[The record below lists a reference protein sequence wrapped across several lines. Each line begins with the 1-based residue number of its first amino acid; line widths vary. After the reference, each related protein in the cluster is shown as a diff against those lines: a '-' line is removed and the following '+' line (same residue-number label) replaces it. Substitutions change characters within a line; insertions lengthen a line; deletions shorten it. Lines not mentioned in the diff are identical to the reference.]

1 MSPFRLS
8 EEAVQSLLSHLA
20 KGTYAGP
27 SGDTRLIRTDVFI
40 AGSGP
45 IGSTYAR
52 TIIDQDPKASVLM
65 ADIGAQEDVI
75 IGAHQK
81 NAVKFQKDINSFV
94 YTIKGALQATS
105 IPMPAS
111 YIPTLPIVSW
121 APDDTDSL
129 VINGF
134 NPDQKV
140 STNLSACAVTRAV
153 GGMATHWTCACP
165 EPHAEE
171 RKENPINQREFD
183 ALLRRGKALL
193 DVNGDQFDESIRHR
207 VGTREVRSIPL
218 AARRRSENKKF
229 VTWSGSN
236 TVLGED
242 LSTNKNSRFT
252 LSPETRVTRLVHD
265 PSDPS
270 KIVAAVCRNLKTD
283 RDVLICAKTFVI
295 ACGSVCTP
303 QILWN
308 SDIRPDALGKNLT
321 EQSIAFCQIV
331 LKRSIVETIS
341 TDPAYKD
348 LIAEHREKHPND
360 PLPIPFDDPEPQVTI
375 PYSSKYPWHTQIHRD
390 AFSYGD
396 IGPRS
401 NPRVVVD
408 LRFFSKSDIA
418 EKNQVTFS
426 DDHTNIYGMPQ
437 PTFCVKRSRED
448 GDRDHRM
455 MQDMTSIANILGRYL
470 PGSGPQFMEA
480 GLALQITGTT
490 RIGNDTKTSVAD
502 PESKVHGFK
511 NLRVGGNGCIPD
523 STACN
528 STLTSVAI
536 AIKGAESVVAYL
548 K

>member
-1 MSPFRLS
+1 
-8 EEAVQSLLSHLA
+8 
-20 KGTYAGP
+20 
-27 SGDTRLIRTDVFI
+27 
-40 AGSGP
+40 
-45 IGSTYAR
+45 
-52 TIIDQDPKASVLM
+52 M
-65 ADIGAQEDVI
+65 ADIGAQEDVV

-81 NAVKFQKDINSFV
+81 NAVKFQKDIDSFV

-105 IPMPAS
+105 VPMPAS

-121 APDDTDSL
+121 APDDANSL

-134 NPDQKV
+134 NPNQKV
-140 STNLSACAVTRAV
+140 STNLPACAVTRAV
-153 GGMATHWTCACP
+153 GGMATHWTCACLTRRR
-165 EPHAEE
+165 EE
-171 RKENPINQREFD
+171 RNPINQRELD
-183 ALLRRGKALL
+183 ALLRHGKALL
-193 DVNGDQFDESIRHR
+193 DVNGDQFDESIRHH
-207 VGTREVRSIPL
+207 VIESTLADAVEGTREVRSTPL
-218 AARRRSENKKF
+218 AARRCPENKKF

-252 LSPETRVTRLVHD
+252 LSPETRVTRLVRD
-265 PSDPS
+265 PFDPS

-283 RDVLICAKTFVI
+283 RDVLVKYTFVI
-295 ACGSVCTP
+295 ACGSICTP

-308 SDIRPDALGKNLT
+308 SRIRPDALGKHLT

-331 LKRSIVETIS
+331 LKRSIVEAIS
-341 TDPAYKD
+341 TNPAYKD
-348 LIAEHREKHPND
+348 LVTKHRVKHPND
-360 PLPIPFDDPEPQVTI
+360 PLPIPFDFPEPQVTI
-375 PYSSKYPWHTQIHRD
+375 PYSSKYPWHTQIYRD

-408 LRFFSKSDIA
+408 LRFFGKSDIA
-418 EKNQVTFS
+418 EKTRS
-426 DDHTNIYGMPQ
+426 PLATTT
-437 PTFCVKRSRED
+437 PTSMACRSRPSVSSALE
-448 GDRDHRM
+448 RM
-455 MQDMTSIANILGRYL
+455 ETAITDMTSTANILGRYL
-470 PGSGPQFMEA
+470 PGSEPQFMEA
-480 GLALQITGTT
+480 GLALHITGTT